1 MQSVFKFTKVYLV
14 TEQSSDSLVLLELSF
29 ASALVDIAI
38 AVVGIVSVVHSILVV
53 SGDLEFT
60 LYEEG
65 LPEMRS
71 VVGICIPVVNFNVSS
86 DVIVELDTFVC
97 GFLCELGRHGC

>member
-1 MQSVFKFTKVYLV
+1 
-14 TEQSSDSLVLLELSF
+14 LSF

-60 LYEEG
+60 LDEER
-65 LPEMRS
+65 LPEMCG
-71 VVGICIPVVNFNVSS
+71 VVGILIPGVDFNVRS
-86 DVIVELDTFVC
+86 DVIVELDTFMC
-97 GFLCELGRHGC
+97 GFLCELGRHGY